1 MNLIEVSNLN
11 KYFHSPTIFQ
21 VLKNLN
27 FCVEKGKLT
36 TITGKSG
43 SGKSTLL
50 YLIATLDTDFQGSII
65 INNEEVKGRDNNW
78 LSQFRNQNIGFIFQ
92 FHFLLPDFTVLDNI
106 MLPALKLGKYSLE
119 EIEYNAIQILTTLG
133 IEDQALKNASQL
145 SGGQQQRVAIAR
157 AMINNPSIIIGD
169 EPTGNLDTYNTSV
182 VIDLFKEIVSNTGQ
196 TILIVTHDQ
205 DFANESDRVIHMC
218 DGAIIEGNN
227 QF

>member
-21 VLKNLN
+21 VLRNLN

>member
-11 KYFHSPTIFQ
+11 KYFHSPTTFQ
-21 VLKNLN
+21 VLKKLN
-27 FCVEKGKLT
+27 FCVKKGELT

>member
-65 INNEEVKGRDNNW
+65 INNEEVKGRNNNW